1 MSRFASFWS
10 MLESVDPSHPCFEFA
25 SAEGKAILTYGQVL
39 QQVRDYPLPKEHSV
53 GIFATTSPA
62 AVIAL
67 LALIGKRRVIL
78 LNPEDNEG
86 TLALQIASSHVDCL
100 IGEDEELIESL
111 APHIYHGE
119 HDEDNDVLFFTSGT
133 TSKAKAVQL
142 TESSLCS
149 AAYNG
154 GSLLPLSPKDS
165 MLCCLP
171 LSHVFGFVCSF
182 LWPLSFGAK
191 ICLGRGLRSV
201 FFDFDFFRPTVASL
215 VPQMAGFL
223 AMKRLFNPELKLI
236 LIGAGDCPD
245 AILGLI
251 KSLGIRV
258 SFGYGLTESSSGIAL
273 SLGDDPRAMT
283 ICPDYEVRLGDDGEI
298 LVKSATTLMKGYYH
312 DPEHSEATLKD
323 GYLHTGDLGKIVDG
337 KLFITGRKKEIL
349 VFNDGSKL
357 FLPEFEQELS
367 ARLGPESDFALVQ
380 RKDGTAALYIHR
392 PTKVEH
398 IVDEWNKG
406 LPLSHRVNKIVYAP
420 SPLPRTKTNKVQ
432 RYLIPTIE

>member
-1 MSRFASFWS
+1 MSRFASFQS
-10 MLESVDPSHPCFEFA
+10 MLESVDPSRACLEYA
-25 SAEGKAILTYGQVL
+25 SSGGKSTLTYGQVL
-39 QQVRDYPLPKEHSV
+39 EQIRNYPLPSEHSIGV
-53 GIFATTSPA
+53 FATTTPA
-62 AVIAL
+62 SIVTL
-67 LALIGKRRVIL
+67 LALIGKRRIVL

-86 TLALQIASSHVDCL
+86 ALALQIASAHVDCL
-100 IGEDEELIESL
+100 LGEDEELIASL
-111 APHIYHGE
+111 TPHLYCGK
-119 HDEDNDVLFFTSGT
+119 HDEDDDVLFFTSGT

-154 GSLLPLSPKDS
+154 GSLLPLSPEDS

-191 ICLGRGLRSV
+191 ICLGRGLRSI
-201 FFDFDFFRPTVASL
+201 FFDFDFYRPTVASL

-223 AMKRLFNPELKLI
+223 AAKRLFNPELKLI

-245 AILGLI
+245 AVLGLI

-273 SLGDDPRAMT
+273 SLEDDPRAMT
-283 ICPDYEVRLGDDGEI
+283 ICPDYEVHLADDGEI
-298 LVKSATTLMKGYYH
+298 LVKSETTLMKGYYL
-312 DPEHSEATLKD
+312 DPEHTRATLKD

-357 FLPEFEQELS
+357 FLPEFEQELA
-367 ARLGPESDFALVQ
+367 ARLGPESDFALAQ
-380 RKDGTAALYIHR
+380 RKDGTVALYIYR
-392 PTKVEH
+392 PVNVEP

>member
-10 MLESVDPSHPCFEFA
+10 MLESVDPSRPCFEFA

-62 AVIAL
+62 AAIAL

-154 GSLLPLSPKDS
+154 GSLLPLSPEDS
-165 MLCCLP
+165 MFCCLP

-380 RKDGTAALYIHR
+380 RKDGTVALYIHR
-392 PTKVEH
+392 PTEVEH

-406 LPLSHRVNKIVYAP
+406 LPLSHRVNKIIYAP